1 MKWNFIKH
9 LKYYTKVIKML
20 TNDVI
25 DIVNRISAID
35 YKIEKLFKE
44 KEETE
49 LGLIRLIESQGFDLN
64 NIIINNFEIVQS
76 PYGVLEDDNTY
87 VNEHCE
93 DSLFCPDGGSGEQYI
108 PLENGDYLRL
118 DYVW

>member
-1 MKWNFIKH
+1 M
-9 LKYYTKVIKML
+9 KVIKML
-20 TNDVI
+20 TNDVV

-49 LGLIRLIESQGFDLN
+49 LGLIRLIESKGFDLN

-76 PYGVLEDDNTY
+76 PYGILEDDNTY

-118 DYVW
+118 DYAW

>member
-1 MKWNFIKH
+1 
-9 LKYYTKVIKML
+9 ML
-20 TNDVI
+20 TNDVT
-25 DIVNRISAID
+25 DIINSIKD
-35 YKIEKLFKE
+35 IESNIQKLFKE

-49 LGLIRLIESQGFDLN
+49 LGLIRLIESKGFDLN

-76 PYGVLEDDNTY
+76 PYGVLENDNTH

-108 PLENGDYLRL
+108 PLENGDYLRI

>member
-1 MKWNFIKH
+1 M
-9 LKYYTKVIKML
+9 KVIRML
-20 TNDVI
+20 TNDVT
-25 DIVNRISAID
+25 DIVNSIKD
-35 YKIEKLFKE
+35 IESNIQKLFKE
-44 KEETE
+44 KEEIE
-49 LGLIRLIESQGFDLN
+49 LGLIRLIKSKGFDL

>member
-1 MKWNFIKH
+1 
-9 LKYYTKVIKML
+9 ML

-25 DIVNRISAID
+25 DIVNHISAID

-76 PYGVLEDDNTY
+76 PYGVLENDNTY

-93 DSLFCPDGGSGEQYI
+93 DSLFCPDGGYGTQYFPI
-108 PLENGDYLRL
+108 ENGQWLAVEYQ
-118 DYVW
+118 W

>member
-1 MKWNFIKH
+1 
-9 LKYYTKVIKML
+9 ML

-35 YKIEKLFKE
+35 YKIQKLFKE

-49 LGLIRLIESQGFDLN
+49 LGLIRLLESQGHDLN
-64 NIIINNFEIVQS
+64 NIVITNFDIVET

-87 VNEHCE
+87 VNEHCD
-93 DSLFCPDGGSGEQYI
+93 DSLFCPDSGSGEQYI
-108 PLENGDYLRL
+108 PIENGDYLKL
-118 DYVW
+118 DYVY